1 MSGNLFVS
9 PALLGVL
16 LFFVLL
22 FVGLAAFGRVPI
34 KYNLRNLIVRWP
46 VTLLTALAFT
56 LVVGLM
62 TAALAFVNGMDR
74 LSEGSG
80 RPENVIVLADGA
92 TDELFSNLGYGD
104 ITEVVWHDGVK
115 RDEGNAPLASME
127 VYIVVNQPLAN
138 ARGSRKRRFVQVRG
152 VDDPAR
158 SAEVHGVGMHP
169 GGQWFSSAGVQP
181 LPGEEG
187 AKNAVQAVLGE
198 GIARELGAD
207 QGKGSLG
214 VGDVFD
220 LGPSKW
226 VVVGVLRSA
235 GSTFDSEVWAKREL
249 AGDMF
254 GKKGY
259 TTVVLRSPDAKAA
272 KGLATDLTANYKR
285 PAVIAQTEPEYYER
299 LSTTNKQFA
308 VAIWFVVIVM
318 GIGGVFGIMNTM
330 FAAIS
335 QRTRD
340 IGVLRILGFARWQI
354 LTSFF
359 LEALVLGLVGGLV
372 GCAVGFAADGWSA
385 TSIMS
390 SGQGGGKSVVLK
402 LAVDAN
408 LLLLGVAFSLVMGLA
423 GGLLPALSAMRLKPL
438 ESVR

>member
-1 MSGNLFVS
+1 MSGKLLVS

-22 FVGLAAFGRVPI
+22 FVGLAVLGRVPV
-34 KYNLRNLIVRWP
+34 KYNLRNLVVRWP

-62 TAALAFVNGMDR
+62 TVMLAFVNGMDR
-74 LSEGSG
+74 LTEGSG
-80 RPENVIVLADGA
+80 RPENVFVMSDGA

-127 VYIVVNQPLAN
+127 VYIVVNQPIPN
-138 ARGSRKRRFVQVRG
+138 QRGGRKRRFVQVRG

-181 LPGEEG
+181 LPGEDG

-207 QGKGSLG
+207 LGKGSLQ

-226 VVVGVLRSA
+226 VIVGVLRSA
-235 GSTFDSEVWAKREL
+235 GSTFDSEEGAEPRV
-249 AGDMF
+249 AGDL
-254 GKKGY
+254 
-259 TTVVLRSPDAKAA
+259 LRA
-272 KGLATDLTANYKR
+272 KG
-285 PAVIAQTEPEYYER
+285 
-299 LSTTNKQFA
+299 
-308 VAIWFVVIVM
+308 
-318 GIGGVFGIMNTM
+318 
-330 FAAIS
+330 
-335 QRTRD
+335 
-340 IGVLRILGFARWQI
+340 
-354 LTSFF
+354 
-359 LEALVLGLVGGLV
+359 
-372 GCAVGFAADGWSA
+372 
-385 TSIMS
+385 
-390 SGQGGGKSVVLK
+390 
-402 LAVDAN
+402 
-408 LLLLGVAFSLVMGLA
+408 
-423 GGLLPALSAMRLKPL
+423 
-438 ESVR
+438 